1 MISRFIFLSLLV
13 SSSIAHCALT
23 ELTTVKSYNDAF
35 KASKPALFFFF
46 GDHCGPCKI
55 MKPHYAALAQDPAY
69 ADIAFYTV
77 NSSSDALDS
86 IMDDLHIQSIPT
98 LICTWNGTVLLRH
111 TGGLSLEA
119 LRKKIAEFR
128 NKLKPAA
135 APKDASPKSATKKCH
150 IRKKNLDVTL

>member
-1 MISRFIFLSLLV
+1 MISRFILLSLLI

-46 GDHCGPCKI
+46 GNHCGPCKA

-86 IMDDLHIQSIPT
+86 IMDDLQIQTIPT
-98 LICTWNGTVLLRH
+98 LICACNGAVVLRH
-111 TGGLSLEA
+111 NQGLTLDG

-128 NKLKPAA
+128 DKLKPTV
-135 APKDASPKSATKKCH
+135 PKDVSPKPVTKKVTSV
-150 IRKKNLDVTL
+150 RKILT